1 MKIVVLCGGTS
12 TERAVSL
19 VTGSDVC
26 RALRSKGHKAI
37 LIDVFLGHKDIDVEK
52 IFDEEFSVDVEL

>member
-19 VTGSDVC
+19 VTGSNVC
-26 RALRSKGHKAI
+26 KALRSKGHKAI
-37 LIDVFLGHKDIDVEK
+37 LIDVFL
-52 IFDEEFSVDVEL
+52 